1 MKNNMITTFI
11 NRNFILTLG
20 PKGIE
25 DYKEAM
31 QEKLNSLIQPDLNK
45 KERLDRSK
53 MLKAINNSNINL
65 K

>member
-1 MKNNMITTFI
+1 MITTFN
-11 NRNFILTLG
+11 NREFILTLG

-25 DYKEAM
+25 DYKKAM
-31 QEKLNSLIQPDLNK
+31 QEMWINYLTQPDLNK
-45 KERLDRSK
+45 KERLRRSK